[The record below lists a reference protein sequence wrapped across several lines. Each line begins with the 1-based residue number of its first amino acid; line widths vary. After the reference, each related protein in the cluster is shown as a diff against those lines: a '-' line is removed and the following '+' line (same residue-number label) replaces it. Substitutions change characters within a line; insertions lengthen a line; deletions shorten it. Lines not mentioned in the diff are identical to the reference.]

1 MIETLLTGGRKAA
14 TPADS
19 TDVNVDSKLV
29 AISAG
34 IAEYSSANLAMTG
47 SAPTSTA
54 AIVIGYWD
62 GLLYIVK
69 SDGVYKHDAGTL
81 ALVGKTTWAGRT
93 IPLNTSSYLHKGVL
107 YFGQGRGKTGI
118 IEALDLRTGTYKQYP
133 NLPYYYG
140 AIYADD
146 TYVYSIGNIYQST
159 GFSPNYI
166 RRCKHDGTA
175 WEDVLCSG
183 TFAHGFSGADATLVG
198 DEVWITGGG
207 SVTAG
212 TDTDGAQYTDVHK
225 VNLSTLTISKV
236 TIASPGMRN
245 YDMASCLWK
254 NLIYVVRPSAS
265 AVDRYSTTNSTA
277 TASTAGG
284 TSVYHQPCR
293 RVGDLFFYLAGYSS
307 STIYR
312 YKLSLG
318 L

>member
-1 MIETLLTGGRKAA
+1 MIETLLACGRRAGA
-14 TPADS
+14 PVNVN
-19 TDVNVDSKLV
+19 DVNVDSKLM

-34 IAEYSSANLAMTG
+34 IAEYNTASLGLSG
-47 SAPTSTA
+47 SMPTSTA
-54 AIVIGYWD
+54 AMVIGYWD
-62 GLLYIVK
+62 GLLYVVK
-69 SDGVYKHDAGTL
+69 ADGVYKHDAGTL
-81 ALVGKTTWAGRT
+81 ALVGKTAWAGRT

-107 YFGQGRGKTGI
+107 YFGQGRGKTGV
-118 IEALDLRTGTYKQYP
+118 IEALDLRTGAYKQYP

-166 RRCKHDGTA
+166 RRCRHDGTT
-175 WEDVLCSG
+175 WENVLCSG

-212 TDTDGAQYTDVHK
+212 SDTDGAQYTDVHK
-225 VNLSTLTISKV
+225 VNLSTWTISKV
-236 TIASPGMRN
+236 TVASPGMRN
-245 YDMASCLWK
+245 YDMASCFWK
-254 NLIYVVRPSAS
+254 NLIYSVRPSAA
-265 AVDRYSTTNSTA
+265 AVDRYSATNSTA
-277 TASTAGG
+277 TASSAGG
-284 TSVYHQPCR
+284 TSVYHQPCL
-293 RVGDLFFYLAGYSS
+293 RVGDLFFYLAGYNA